1 MLPCDCLTGFEQ
13 SMHTCNPRL
22 PANLLLDLCGKIGMN
37 VYAAVEETTAMQRAV
52 MMRTLRSPYPN
63 GPEDVPSCSNWP
75 VRCRQTL
82 TRFSSSTGKH
92 AALMKS
98 LVTQVSHMPATSP
111 VTLHSVSPSET
122 ASKVRS
128 AFIEYESGSFRSC
141 ASFKPQNVFWHLQT
155 KPVNCFQLLDP
166 SLPYYICLMDT
177 RQ

>member
-1 MLPCDCLTGFEQ
+1 MLTCQNHDDAAYVAFACNFVCEACVGRADSMLPCDCLTGFEQ

-37 VYAAVEETTAMQRAV
+37 VYAAVEETTAMQKAV

-111 VTLHSVSPSET
+111 V
-122 ASKVRS
+122 
-128 AFIEYESGSFRSC
+128 
-141 ASFKPQNVFWHLQT
+141 
-155 KPVNCFQLLDP
+155 NCFQLLDP